1 MERLLMGD
9 RFVLTLQA
17 SLLVDVAAAVVEE
30 VAEVATEVAATEE
43 AAMAAE
49 VVMEVAM
56 AAAVVMEVVTMAVE
70 AAMEAAAIVVEA
82 MVAAL
87 VIIAETEVRVDT
99 EDPTETTT
107 IKWSQIEGL
116 LHVNKHFGSRSFQW
130 PLTFGVD
137 EESPNRSLHWMLPV
151 LISVSKSVHKLR
163 FSVKNFGIWV
173 NTAYHTV
180 RIKCFWLSFKKLPF
194 TCPQL
199 LF

>member
-1 MERLLMGD
+1 MGD

-87 VIIAETEVRVDT
+87 VIIAETVEVRVDT

>member
-1 MERLLMGD
+1 MGD